1 MGAKIVT
8 NALARA
14 DSADAAMSGL
24 SEPGAPLCSVA
35 VSICPGG
42 RQEGGV
48 HILKCGC
55 GL

>member
-24 SEPGAPLCSVA
+24 SEPARQEPLSA
-35 VSICPGG
+35 QYPCPFV
-42 RQEGGV
+42 QEGGRRGV
-48 HILKCGC
+48 FTF
-55 GL
+55 